1 MQFDLII
8 KNGFVIDGTG
18 RGAFRA
24 DVGVFMGKIAAVA
37 ILREASAKRVIDA
50 AGLLV
55 TPGFIDIH
63 RHADAAVLQKDFGRA
78 ELKQGLTTIVN
89 GNCGLS
95 AAPFYGEHD
104 DAIKNYLRPVTGA
117 LDGVPHGSM
126 REYLSALKKRRS
138 PINAYMLVGA
148 GVLRADAAGYTS
160 SPISAV
166 ARKKIH
172 AAIEQSLQD
181 GAIGVSLGLG
191 YAPECFYTPDE
202 LTLSLAPLKGS
213 GVPVTVHI
221 REEGDG
227 VVQAVSEMIALC
239 RTLKTPV
246 HISHLKAMGKRNW
259 QSKAQEALELIAAA
273 REEGLDVSC
282 DVYPYTAGSTQL
294 LHILPTDMLS
304 GGIDAL
310 SRRLALSQTKET
322 LRERILTGK
331 SPDNVDA
338 KGFDNI
344 AGMVGFEN
352 IFLSSLTRAENKRF
366 EGMSIKE
373 AAASVS
379 EDEVY
384 FACDLLASENC
395 AVTMIDFITC
405 EEDILSI
412 LRAPFS
418 NVISDATYPCSG
430 LPHPRVRGTFARI
443 IEKYVIADKTLTLE
457 QAVHKMTKAPA
468 DALRL
473 SGKGIIAP
481 KADADILV
489 FKPEEIKANATFS
502 EPLNDAEGIRHVFV
516 GGKAAD

>member
-8 KNGFVIDGTG
+8 KNGFVIDGGG

-24 DVGVFMGKIAAVA
+24 DVGIFMGKIAAVA

-63 RHADAAVLQKDFGRA
+63 RHADAAIFNKAFGRA
-78 ELKQGLTTIVN
+78 ELSQGLTTIVN

-95 AAPFYGEHD
+95 AAPFYGEHG

-126 REYLSALKKRRS
+126 REYLSALKKRK
-138 PINAYMLVGA
+138 PPLNARMLVGA

-172 AAIEQSLQD
+172 ASIEQALQD

-213 GVPVTVHI
+213 GVPVTAHI
-221 REEGDG
+221 RQEGDG
-227 VVQAVSEMIALC
+227 VVESVKEMIALC
-239 RTLKTPV
+239 RALKTPV

-259 QSKAQEALELIAAA
+259 QSKTPEALRLIAAA
-273 REEGLDVSC
+273 REDGLDVSC

-294 LHILPTDMLS
+294 MHILPTDMLS

-310 SRRLALSQTKET
+310 SRKLALSETKKI
-322 LRERILTGK
+322 LRERIASGN
-331 SPDNVDA
+331 D
-338 KGFDNI
+338 FDNI

-352 IFLSSLTRAENKRF
+352 IFLSTLTRPENKRF

-379 EDEVY
+379 EDEVF
-384 FACDLLASENC
+384 FACNILSSENC

-405 EEDILSI
+405 EEDILAI

-418 NVISDATYPCSG
+418 NVISDATYPSSG

-443 IEKYVIADKTLTLE
+443 LEKYVVSDKSLTLE

-468 DALRL
+468 DALKL
-473 SGKGIIAP
+473 AGKGIIAP

-489 FKPEEIKANATFS
+489 FKPEEIKANATYN
-502 EPLNDAEGIRHVFV
+502 EPLREACGIRYVLV
-516 GGKAAD
+516 GGEVANMDVKR